1 MKKIIAINEK
11 QFAYEAIDL
20 RLDSVPVITFEQAR
34 NILFFAKRLLDGK
47 NISFALIYGTLLG
60 AVREH
65 GFISHDYDVDIFI
78 KDQTALMAAIP
89 EFYEKGFRLC
99 RVVENRLYS
108 FITDE
113 GAYIDIYIM
122 KEAPFF
128 FNLWCYS
135 LNGNIIPKKY
145 LSEFEEIDFV
155 GGRFSVPKNPIRL
168 IRFFYGKT
176 WNIPMKGAHG
186 RYDIYPVH
194 YYRQLKKYIQQ
205 LFR

>member
-122 KEAPFF
+122 KEAPF
-128 FNLWCYS
+128 S
-135 LNGNIIPKKY
+135 LI
-145 LSEFEEIDFV
+145 
-155 GGRFSVPKNPIRL
+155 
-168 IRFFYGKT
+168 YGA
-176 WNIPMKGAHG
+176 ILLMV
-186 RYDIYPVH
+186 I
-194 YYRQLKKYIQQ
+194 
-205 LFR
+205 